1 MTSPA
6 VGGCIKILIYIFSK
20 IVMDIY
26 LVSSCCSLHLLM
38 SQRLRFLRCFR
49 GHITYKGSYKTSLL
63 LAPIFTIFTCYAVWC
78 AESTDAKGGGGINSS
93 RREVVH
99 LNPLTSAILAYY
111 SPYYSPY
118 NVISDVIGNPHYSAS
133 YPYVIVD
140 LRGARVGA
148 RVTAKARVTRQLAQT
163 QCVSVRD
170 PSIPWRHHAYIIIID

>member
-1 MTSPA
+1 MQFDA
-6 VGGCIKILIYIFSK
+6 LN
-20 IVMDIY
+20 
-26 LVSSCCSLHLLM
+26 LLT
-38 SQRLRFLRCFR
+38 LR
-49 GHITYKGSYKTSLL
+49 
-63 LAPIFTIFTCYAVWC
+63 
-78 AESTDAKGGGGINSS
+78 GGINSS

-148 RVTAKARVTRQLAQT
+148 RVTAKARVTLELHASSPKPNVSA
-163 QCVSVRD
+163 CVTRPFHDVT
-170 PSIPWRHHAYIIIID
+170 IQ